1 LLNWLKSLSLLRPA
15 AKVQYAFDTSWEAEI
30 LPRLLFMKMLCLER
44 KRSERSGRRFV
55 LMLLEPG
62 SILKSDDPTEI
73 LGRIL
78 SALRLSTRETDITG
92 WYGNGITIGVIFTEI
107 GAGDA
112 SIVKLFS
119 GRVTSALGSAL
130 GVEEMGNVK
139 LSFLV
144 FPDDCA
150 GQGPGVE
157 TFSALYPDVL
167 HELETKKAF
176 LLAKRSMD
184 ILGSLIALVVLLPL
198 LLLIAAAIKL
208 TSRGPIL
215 FKQKRLGQ
223 FGMSFTFLKFRSMY
237 VGADQTIH
245 ETYVKEFIAASKGAK
260 EDGTS
265 DEIYKIKTDP
275 RVTAIGRVLRRAS
288 LDELPQFFHALMG
301 QMSLVGPRPP
311 LPYEFDSYKTW
322 HKRRLLAVKPGITGL
337 WQVKGRSRVKFD
349 EMVRMDLEY
358 ARAWSLWLDLKIL
371 LQTPR
376 AIATGQ
382 GAY

>member
-1 LLNWLKSLSLLRPA
+1 LLNLIARLRISRPV
-15 AKVQYAFDTSWEAEI
+15 AKVQYAFDTSWESEI
-30 LPRLLFMKMLCLER
+30 LPRQLFMKMLCVER

-62 SILKSDDPTEI
+62 GILNGDDQSETF
-73 LGRIL
+73 GKIL
-78 SALRLSTRETDITG
+78 SALRQSTRDTDIMG
-92 WYGNGITIGVIFTEI
+92 WYGHGATIGVIFTEI
-107 GAGDA
+107 GGGGETVV
-112 SIVKLFS
+112 SLLS
-119 GRVTSALGSAL
+119 SRLNSALSIAL
-130 GVEEMGNVK
+130 KAEQFENIK

-150 GQGPGVE
+150 GQGPGVKA
-157 TFSALYPDVL
+157 FSALYPDVL
-167 HELETKKAF
+167 YELETKKAF
-176 LLAKRSMD
+176 LIAKRSID
-184 ILGSLIALVVLLPL
+184 ILGSLVALVILLPL

-208 TSRGPIL
+208 TSRGPLL

-260 EDGTS
+260 EGGKS
-265 DEIYKIKTDP
+265 DEIYKIRADP
-275 RVTAIGRVLRRAS
+275 RVTAIGRVLRRTS
-288 LDELPQFFHALMG
+288 LDELPQFLHSLMG

-311 LPYEFDSYKTW
+311 LPYEFNSYEIW

-358 ARAWSLWLDLKIL
+358 ARAWSLGLDLKIL

-376 AIATGQ
+376 AIVTGQ